1 MLFERSLKSKQSNCK
16 MNYSNELIRFSRFLS
31 DNTETHSIIKNAAN
45 PNEIVEFAKAN
56 GFDISVN
63 DLRVASRHLTGSYWS
78 WTGKSREW
86 RQRFFNHRLINDN
99 T

>member
-1 MLFERSLKSKQSNCK
+1 MLFGRSLKSKQSDSK

-78 WTGKSREW
+78 WIGKSREW